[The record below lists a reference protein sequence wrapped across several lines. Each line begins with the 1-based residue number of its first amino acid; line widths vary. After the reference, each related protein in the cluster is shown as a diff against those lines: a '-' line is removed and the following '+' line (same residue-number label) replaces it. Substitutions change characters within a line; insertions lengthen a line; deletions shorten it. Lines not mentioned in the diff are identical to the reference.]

1 MISTITGLPLV
12 RSPGMRG
19 AALGFLGVAAAGR
32 DDLAALEE
40 GVGNRDRF
48 LQQAAGIVAQVDDE
62 ALQLVGPIWLV
73 RLPISRF
80 RPSVVCSLKVVMR
93 I

>member
-1 MISTITGLPLV
+1 
-12 RSPGMRG
+12 MRG

-32 DDLAALEE
+32 DDLAAIEE
-40 GVGNRDRF
+40 GVGNRHRF
-48 LQQAAGIVAQVDDE
+48 LQQSAGIVAQVDDV
-62 ALQLVGPIWLV
+62 ALQLVGADLALV
-73 RLPISRF
+73 RLAISRF